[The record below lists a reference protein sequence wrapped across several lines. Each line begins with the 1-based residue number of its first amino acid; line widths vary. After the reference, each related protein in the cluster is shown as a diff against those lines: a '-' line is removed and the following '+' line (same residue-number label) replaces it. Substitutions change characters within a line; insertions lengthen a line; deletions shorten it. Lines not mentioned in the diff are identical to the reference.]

1 MRLSVIMSMIMHL
14 AFIGLVY
21 LALPEGW
28 TPKLRY
34 SPSVPIEVLSEAELA
49 ELLSV
54 PEMAPEA
61 EPELEPA
68 QPETSEVEAPA
79 PESDGP
85 ITSSEASA
93 SSEATE
99 PEVEKIPEPI
109 QQPDTEPEMAVAE
122 EPQAEPEPVEPPKIT
137 PPKPRPQNNG
147 DLDFSALGQAASNIG
162 GSQGGTPV
170 EATPSAIP
178 GFSQKRIGEGSKLT
192 ASDEAIFKAAMARCW
207 NVNIGA
213 PNPERLK
220 VQISFMLKRDGSLVG
235 PPKVKNEGEINR
247 SGDQHWQAAKQA
259 AVRAVLDCAPYDL
272 LPVERYETWQIVE
285 LNFDPSEMVGIR

>member
-21 LALPEGW
+21 LALPDGW

-34 SPSVPIEVLSEAELA
+34 SPPVPIEILREAELA
-49 ELLSV
+49 EILSV
-54 PEMAPEA
+54 PEMAPEQ
-61 EPELEPA
+61 EPDEQQAP
-68 QPETSEVEAPA
+68 PETSETQAPT
-79 PESDGP
+79 PQTDGP

-93 SSEATE
+93 SSEVKE
-99 PEVEKIPEPI
+99 PEVENIPEPLK
-109 QQPDTEPEMAVAE
+109 PPET
-122 EPQAEPEPVEPPKIT
+122 EPEPVIADEPEQQPEPAEPPTIT
-137 PPKPRPQNNG
+137 PPTPQPQNQG

-162 GSQGGTPV
+162 GSQGGTP
-170 EATPSAIP
+170 ENATPSAIP

-235 PPKVKNEGEINR
+235 PPEVKNERQINR